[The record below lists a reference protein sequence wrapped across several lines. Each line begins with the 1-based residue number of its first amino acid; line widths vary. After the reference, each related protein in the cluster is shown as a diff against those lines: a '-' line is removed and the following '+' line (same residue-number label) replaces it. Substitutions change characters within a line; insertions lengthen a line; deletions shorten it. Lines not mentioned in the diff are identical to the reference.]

1 MPANPRYAG
10 LQPSTY
16 NPGDINP
23 SSFGNFNY
31 TGNWLPVEGSFRG
44 EDAQGAFWYAPFQN
58 RTQGFG
64 AMDNPT
70 GRWNQDGQ
78 WVVEPSTLQNFG
90 QYLSAE
96 DPSAGVNSR
105 LWSALFRPDAQLV
118 NLTGNTNLPGLNS
131 ASNLGWGYMTRTQPE
146 VERHDPAHSSF
157 DLIADLIMPVVGSAI
172 VGGAGALGAGAG
184 ATGAGAAAGAEGA
197 IGGLAGVGA
206 GAGTSGLGTVA
217 GLGSL
222 GAGLESAWGVN
233 PSGGEYDWLADV
245 LNQGGPTGDVGWAG
259 SAGTPLQGVASS
271 GTGGVANSPSWFENL
286 FNLPGGSMPSG
297 GSNGNNNSGGLFGTG
312 ISAQQAGSLLS
323 SILGLAGSNAQ
334 SNALQNLQ
342 NQQQQTSQNFQN
354 MGAPYRAAA
363 LGMLTNPDSFYSGP
377 NAQANLQGVLQGLSV
392 NGNPFGNPTSLA
404 LAQQGQRGLYNS
416 TLGLLGQLGGLS
428 GYNQAGASSALNTQL
443 PLLQAQAQGNQW
455 NALGAGL
462 NGVLNPQPTM
472 AELLALIRGSSGGLA
487 NSTGAFLPS
496 ISGGLWS
503 NDENQVLT

>member
-1 MPANPRYAG
+1 MPNDYA
-10 LQPSTY
+10 LNAVNPST
-16 NPGDINP
+16 
-23 SSFGNFNY
+23 FGNFNY
-31 TGNWLPVEGSFRG
+31 TGNWTAIDGGFRG
-44 EDAQGAFWYAPFQN
+44 RDATGDVYYAPFREQTN
-58 RTQGFG
+58 AGG
-64 AMDNPT
+64 APDGPGHWT
-70 GRWNQDGQ
+70 QDGG
-78 WVVEPSTLQNFG
+78 WMADPVNYYGLYNSTEGDPLNHLNNFRNAPMFG
-90 QYLSAE
+90 M
-96 DPSAGVNSR
+96 
-105 LWSALFRPDAQLV
+105 DAQLV
-118 NLTGNTNLPGLNS
+118 NLTGNTNLPGVGNN
-131 ASNLGWGYMTRTQPE
+131 NLGWGYMSRTPFE
-146 VERHDPAHSSF
+146 VNRHGPAHSSF
-157 DLIADLIMPVVGSAI
+157 DLIADLVMPVVGSAI

-184 ATGAGAAAGAEGA
+184 ATGAGAAAGADGA

-259 SAGTPLQGVASS
+259 SSGTPLEGVASS
-271 GTGGVANSPSWFENL
+271 GTGGVANSPNWFENL

-297 GSNGNNNSGGLFGTG
+297 GSNGNNSGGLFGTG

-334 SNALQNLQ
+334 SNALQNIQ
-342 NQQQQTSQNFQN
+342 NQQQQTSQQFQN

-377 NAQANLQGVLQGLSV
+377 NAQSNLQGVLQGLSV

-462 NGVLNPQPTM
+462 NSIVNPQPTL
-472 AELLALIRGSSGGLA
+472 AELVAMLRGQGGGLA
-487 NSTGAFLPS
+487 ASNGAFLPS
-496 ISGGLWS
+496 LGGGLWN
-503 NDENQVLT
+503 NDENQTLT

>member
-1 MPANPRYAG
+1 MPTRNQPFTYAQNELNPA
-10 LQPSTY
+10 
-16 NPGDINP
+16 
-23 SSFGNFNY
+23 SFGNFNY
-31 TGNWLPVEGSFRG
+31 GGDWMQVEGGYRG
-44 EDAQGAFWYAPFQN
+44 VDNQGAFWYTPFQN
-58 RTQGFG
+58 RTNTGG
-64 AMDNPT
+64 APDGPGHWT
-70 GRWNQDGQ
+70 QDGG
-78 WVVEPSTLQNFG
+78 WMADPVNTYG
-90 QYLSAE
+90 QTYTAA
-96 DPSAGVNSR
+96 DPSLGVNSP
-105 LWSALFRPDAQLV
+105 LWAAQYGPDAQLV
-118 NLTGNTNLPGLNS
+118 NLAGNTNLPGLNS
-131 ASNLGWGYMTRTQPE
+131 ASNLGWGYLSRTAPPVVQ
-146 VERHDPAHSSF
+146 HSPAHSSF

-259 SAGTPLQGVASS
+259 SSGTPLEGVASS
-271 GTGGVANSPSWFENL
+271 GTGGVANSPNWFENL

-297 GSNGNNNSGGLFGTG
+297 GSNGNNSGGLFGTG

-334 SNALQNLQ
+334 SNALQNIQ
-342 NQQQQTSQNFQN
+342 NQQQQTSQQFQN

-377 NAQANLQGVLQGLSV
+377 NAQSNLQGVLQGLSV

-462 NGVLNPQPTM
+462 NSIVNPQPTL
-472 AELLALIRGSSGGLA
+472 AELVAMLRGQGGGLA
-487 NSTGAFLPS
+487 ASNGAFLPS
-496 ISGGLWS
+496 LGGGLWN
-503 NDENQVLT
+503 NDENQTLT